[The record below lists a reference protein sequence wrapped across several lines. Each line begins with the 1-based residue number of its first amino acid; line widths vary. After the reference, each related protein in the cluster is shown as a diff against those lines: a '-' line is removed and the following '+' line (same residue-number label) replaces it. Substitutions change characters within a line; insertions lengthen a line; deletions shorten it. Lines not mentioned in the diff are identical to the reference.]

1 MRLKSPKETSMNTE
15 IREMLESY
23 KRLYHEL
30 DEMGGPVKNGELFET
45 VIGLEEDILEAM
57 DLPPAQKYRTILWGE
72 NMDAVISQLNET
84 RKEYEKRP
92 IRDKTLILV
101 DAIVRQIDEPE
112 NILPLAGLSHHTYQI
127 FLFREKLLASNA
139 PDEADKIIAEMRTAE
154 EYLNELGRLEMGGIR
169 KHPDLYMMLHETGL
183 QNLDEYL
190 MRNDRFD
197 LADEDMDARQFLVRG
212 FIRANKGRIDDGI
225 RDLSEAIRIMPDMA
239 SLYYNRAVAF
249 EMKGDT
255 ARAIEDYSLAIELDP
270 ENYQALCNRGAILA
284 REGMHEEALVDLN
297 RAIAARPK
305 MPEAYCNRG
314 NLYANIEQQEL
325 AIEDYISAITLDP
338 GNAYL
343 YCNRGISYHRIGKKE
358 RAIEDLRKSAG
369 MGFEKAKEALA
380 DFFSIYPEVNNN

>member
-1 MRLKSPKETSMNTE
+1 MNTE

-30 DEMGGPVKNGELFET
+30 DEMGGPGKNGELFET

-57 DLPPAQKYRTILWGE
+57 DLPPAQKYRKILWGE

-84 RKEYEKRP
+84 REEYEKRP

-139 PDEADKIIAEMRTAE
+139 PDEADKIIAEMRKAE
-154 EYLNELGRLEMGGIR
+154 EYLNELGRLEMGGTK
-169 KHPDLYMMLHETGL
+169 KHPDLYLMLREAGL

-190 MRNDRFD
+190 MRNDTFD
-197 LADEDMDARQFLVRG
+197 LADEEMDARQFLIRG

-225 RDLSEAIRIMPDMA
+225 RDLSEAIRIMPDAA

-255 ARAIEDYSLAIELDP
+255 AGAIDDYSLAIELVP

-284 REGMHEEALVDLN
+284 QEGMHEEALVDFN
-297 RAIAARPK
+297 RAIAAKPQ
-305 MPEAYCNRG
+305 MLEAYCNRG
-314 NLYANIEQQEL
+314 NLYSVMERQEE
-325 AIEDYISAITLDP
+325 AIDDFTKAIMLRPDE
-338 GNAYL
+338 AYL
-343 YCNRGISYHRIGKKE
+343 YCNRGISYYRLGRKDK
-358 RAIEDLRKSAG
+358 ALEDLKKSAC
-369 MGFEKAKEALA
+369 MGFEMARQALGE
-380 DFFSIYPEVNNN
+380 FFDVH